1 VGGSLGGEV
10 NVRIAIS
17 GTHASGKSTL
27 AEELAAAL
35 PQYLTVDE
43 PYYLLEE
50 EGHQFPAMP
59 SIEDFELQL
68 ERSIE
73 ILNGGEPDVIF
84 DRCPADL
91 VAYLLT
97 HEDAGLFDLEDW
109 LPRARAAIE
118 TLDLIV
124 FVPVEDRDRI
134 ALPRS
139 LDAGFRSDVDEKVR
153 EILLDNFLGF
163 DVDVL
168 TVKGSPQGHA
178 RQVLAYLG
186 AAPTP
191 G

>member
-1 VGGSLGGEV
+1 M
-10 NVRIAIS
+10 RIAVS

-27 AEELAAAL
+27 VEELAAAL
-35 PQYLTVDE
+35 PKYLTVDE

-50 EGHQFPAMP
+50 EGHQFPEMP

-73 ILNGGEPDVIF
+73 LLSGGEPDVIF

-97 HEDAGLFDLEDW
+97 HEDADLFDPEEW
-109 LPRARAAIE
+109 LPRVRAAIG

-124 FVPVEDRDRI
+124 FVPIEERDRI
-134 ALPRS
+134 AMPRS
-139 LDAGFRSDVDEKVR
+139 MDAGLRSEVNEKIQ
-153 EILLDNFLGF
+153 EILLDNAL
-163 DVDVL
+163 DVDADVL
-168 TVKGSPQGHA
+168 TVNGSPQERA

-186 AAPTP
+186 VRV